1 MYFKAFALTGRI
13 ADCLYTQGN
22 ALGFVLCES
31 STPCKGKSFTY
42 RRGFSIFI
50 RCILKLLPLQGASL
64 IAIIPRA
71 MPWAKSFC
79 PFRACCCGLFGLQG
93 DAVYM
98 GFLAFRAC
106 CCGFLDLT
114 GRMGKNLQ
122 NFNIYF
128 LSFSRYFRG
137 EVWRCSLT
145 YLPKKEVLEKPRIPE
160 ISFIDLLVDRR

>member
-1 MYFKAFALTGRI
+1 
-13 ADCLYTQGN
+13 
-22 ALGFVLCES
+22 
-31 STPCKGKSFTY
+31 
-42 RRGFSIFI
+42 
-50 RCILKLLPLQGASL
+50 
-64 IAIIPRA
+64 

-79 PFRACCCGLFGLQG
+79 PFGACCCGLFGLQG
-93 DAVYM
+93 VAVYM
-98 GFLAFRAC
+98 GFLTFRAY
-106 CCGFLDLT
+106 
-114 GRMGKNLQ
+114 GKNLR

>member
-1 MYFKAFALTGRI
+1 
-13 ADCLYTQGN
+13 
-22 ALGFVLCES
+22 
-31 STPCKGKSFTY
+31 
-42 RRGFSIFI
+42 
-50 RCILKLLPLQGASL
+50 
-64 IAIIPRA
+64 

-79 PFRACCCGLFGLQG
+79 PFRAYCCGLFGLQG
-93 DAVYM
+93 VLLWAFWPSGRAAV
-98 GFLAFRAC
+98 GFLTFRAY
-106 CCGFLDLT
+106 GE
-114 GRMGKNLQ
+114 NLR